1 MGCNW
6 MLKKARQQL
15 PNDNFFSFRALNLMN
30 QLKLTGTFASY
41 RSRTRSYTINIC
53 EVVEGEIPTPAEK
66 TKKT

>member
-30 QLKLTGTFASY
+30 QLKLTGTFAPIGHV
-41 RSRTRSYTINIC
+41 RVRTQSIFV
-53 EVVEGEIPTPAEK
+53 VVEGEIPTPAEK